1 MMRTNPNID
10 TGRRYFQHTHK
21 NTASSSTKEKRHY
34 RGKDLNLCTPFNHT
48 ANLCHERMDGNFYA
62 YDISA
67 TVFRMLKC
75 VHKLQQREGPNV
87 SGQTSNENMFT
98 NYQVDKLFYCYVS
111 IYNNISKNLFLKL
124 TLEFLKSPALYKK
137 MTQNGRFYQQVLC
150 EIVKCADGPE
160 TMDKSFF
167 YEYVI
172 KILSVILKNKNALND
187 IYERIFFED
196 IIKMISGENNINYF
210 IKNFTFLISCISLYK
225 RRLKKEVHFNRPKDD
240 VQMEYLA
247 QDNQILLM
255 QKKKQLLQKC
265 LPIILDIFNKL
276 QQYNHLNDVDICNIV
291 DFLNEFKQSHKIKS
305 AICKEIHKYFKPSS
319 DMKHLC
325 LILYLLTQS
334 KNEETQLTQVAY
346 THVYDII
353 CWRRSEL
360 TDPKN
365 VNLFLLGVTRWRR
378 NAGVRQRTGT
388 PVGRGTPVG
397 GDNLVGSDTR
407 SGGHPDGDAERPLKR
422 RSSSS
427 SRKKKKKTH
436 SAKCR
441 GLLQIS
447 YGAKSKS
454 TNLQLCQLVRHNF
467 IKKQKMKKEKKMYFW
482 IKHRFLQF
490 VKKGQLNSKY
500 VKTFYQYFLPYH
512 ISKKC
517 TRKKNYIS
525 PLTIV
530 KNVGK

>member
-10 TGRRYFQHTHK
+10 TGRTYFQHTHT
-21 NTASSSTKEKRHY
+21 NTAPSSTKEKRHY
-34 RGKDLNLCTPFNHT
+34 KEKDLNLWTPLNHT

-62 YDISA
+62 YDIGA
-67 TVFRMLKC
+67 TVFRLLKC

-87 SGQTSNENMFT
+87 AGQRSNENMST
-98 NYQVDKLFYCYVS
+98 NYQVDKLFYCYIS
-111 IYNNISKNLFLKL
+111 IYNNINKNLFLKL
-124 TLEFLKSPALYKK
+124 TLEFLKSPAFHKK
-137 MTQNGRFYQQVLC
+137 ITQNGRFYQQVLC

-160 TMDKSFF
+160 TRDKSFF

-172 KILSVILKNKNALND
+172 KILSVILNNKNAFND
-187 IYERIFFED
+187 MYERIFFHD
-196 IIKMISGENNINYF
+196 IIKMIRRENNINYF

-225 RRLKKEVHFNRPKDD
+225 RRLKKEVHFNRAEDN
-240 VQMEYLA
+240 VRMEYLA

-265 LPIILDIFNKL
+265 LPIILDIFDKL

-291 DFLNEFKQSHKIKS
+291 DFLNEFKQSHKIIS

-334 KNEETQLTQVAY
+334 KHEETQLTQVAY

-378 NAGVRQRTGT
+378 NGGIQQSTGT
-388 PVGRGTPVG
+388 LVERGTPVRR
-397 GDNLVGSDTR
+397 DNLVGSHTR
-407 SGGHPDGDAERPLKR
+407 SGGHPDGDAERPRRRKR
-422 RSSSS
+422 Q
-427 SRKKKKKTH
+427 KKSIH

-441 GLLQIS
+441 NILQCS
-447 YGAKSKS
+447 YGAKWRS
-454 TNLQLCQLVRHNF
+454 TNLQLCQVVRHNF

-500 VKTFYQYFLPYH
+500 LKTFYQYFLPYH

-530 KNVGK
+530 KKVGKV

>member
-1 MMRTNPNID
+1 MRANLNID
-10 TGRRYFQHTHK
+10 TGRRYLQHTHA
-21 NTASSSTKEKRHY
+21 NTSWRSTKENRHY
-34 RGKDLNLCTPFNHT
+34 KGKDLNLCTPFNHT
-48 ANLCHERMDGNFYA
+48 ANLCHERMDGNFYT

-67 TVFRMLKC
+67 TIFRLLKF

-87 SGQTSNENMFT
+87 TDQTSSENMSP
-98 NYQVDKLFYCYVS
+98 NYQVDKLFYCYAS

-124 TLEFLKSPALYKK
+124 TLEFLKSPALHKK
-137 MTQNGRFYQQVLC
+137 MTQNGEFYQQVLC

-160 TMDKSFF
+160 KMDKCFF

-172 KILSVILKNKNALND
+172 KILSVILKNKNAFND
-187 IYERIFFED
+187 MYQRVFFQD
-196 IIKMISGENNINYF
+196 VLKMIRGENNINYF

-225 RRLKKEVHFNRPKDD
+225 RRLKKEVHFNRPNGD

-247 QDNQILLM
+247 QDNETLLV
-255 QKKKQLLQKC
+255 QKKKQLLQEC

-276 QQYNHLNDVDICNIV
+276 QEYNHLNDVDICNIV

-305 AICKEIHKYFKPSS
+305 AICRDIHKYFKPSS

-353 CWRRSEL
+353 CCRRSDL

-378 NAGVRQRTGT
+378 KVGVQQRRGT
-388 PVGRGTPVG
+388 PVGRGTIG
-397 GDNLVGSDTR
+397 RDTR
-407 SGGHPDGDAERPLKR
+407 RGGHPDGDAERPLR
-422 RSSSS
+422 RM
-427 SRKKKKKTH
+427 KTH

-441 GLLQIS
+441 DMLQIS

-454 TNLQLCQLVRHNF
+454 ANLHLCQLVRHNF
-467 IKKQKMKKEKKMYFW
+467 FKKQKMKKEKKMYFW

-490 VKKGQLNSKY
+490 VKKGQLSSKY

-517 TRKKNYIS
+517 TRKKSYIS

-530 KNVGK
+530 KKVGKV